1 MDRGTQCNRDTF
13 IVAGKQDSN
22 VEFYSDT
29 KWICLVHIAM
39 WLGVAVAVI
48 FAMWMSGKVGC
59 LWTFL
64 LPALCSSS
72 SSKKDSKE
80 NEGGEDE

>member
-13 IVAGKQDSN
+13 LVAGKQDSN
-22 VEFYSDT
+22 VEFYSDV

-48 FAMWMSGKVGC
+48 FAIWISGKVGW
-59 LWTFL
+59 LWAFL
-64 LPALCSSS
+64 FPALCSSS
-72 SSKKDSKE
+72 IKKDDKK
-80 NEGGEDE
+80 EDE